1 MLLFG
6 RFYSPDKQFAQ
17 PSLVGVTTVVRVVL
31 AVGFGDTDGR
41 ARRQASG
48 NNVALRWQRFRA
60 RPRRAHL
67 ICDGRPICL
76 EHENVQRFNTELNIS
91 SISVESFVK
100 TKHPRRILCASTYG
114 TATGLN
120 VDDPSWPPVHHLRGT
135 RQTSTALRS
144 LSSCRY
150 RPVITAFM
158 DEQRLPPPFAFR
170 GSVCRSFS
178 IRSQHSGTIPNG
190 RPRRSFRFPI
200 APPGLGRHFSR
211 FVGQTNLPS
220 FPVYAAIDRRYAAW
234 LRRMS
239 DWRVHRFVARAESTS
254 VSRRSSRALLLY
266 FSSLPSWGWF

>member
-31 AVGFGDTDGR
+31 AVGFGDTNGR

-76 EHENVQRFNTELNIS
+76 EHENAQRFNTELNIS

-144 LSSCRY
+144 LSSCRSSDNGVHG
-150 RPVITAFM
+150 RTTTPASVRFPRLRLSFVFNPFTA
-158 DEQRLPPPFAFR
+158 L
-170 GSVCRSFS
+170 
-178 IRSQHSGTIPNG
+178 SGTIPNG